1 MMTVHHNVYIKI
13 LEIQLRSKGTT
24 RTILGTQI
32 KNVAISHRK
41 NKTKQ
46 STQTSISRDPFIV
59 SWRGET
65 WRFVTDGIKK
75 KEEATNQFTH
85 LCDVSQEGA
94 GGGDAGSAAP
104 DTDLP
109 WIHSYWKKRDPTVV
123 HCYIFHVV
131 MTTYHRQKCSGRDG
145 CVAWSV
151 FHTQKKT
158 NTNNLCCINIKSFTY
173 SSSCQVT
180 D

>member
-46 STQTSISRDPFIV
+46 STQTSISCDPFIV

-75 KEEATNQFTH
+75 KRRSHKSVYTPLWRQPGRGRGRGRRVGCTGHRFALNTFLLKEER
-85 LCDVSQEGA
+85 S
-94 GGGDAGSAAP
+94 
-104 DTDLP
+104 
-109 WIHSYWKKRDPTVV
+109 
-123 HCYIFHVV
+123 
-131 MTTYHRQKCSGRDG
+131 
-145 CVAWSV
+145 
-151 FHTQKKT
+151 
-158 NTNNLCCINIKSFTY
+158 Y
-173 SSSCQVT
+173 SSALLHFPRGYDDLSQTKVLRTGRVCSVECISHTKKNQRK
-180 D
+180 